1 MRRIFLSLS
10 CVRHAAWS
18 TSEGLFVMFQGHL
31 APDAAFIY
39 DVQQD
44 ATYYFINV
52 APQFQV
58 KSPEDMVIR
67 SHCVCW

>member
-1 MRRIFLSLS
+1 
-10 CVRHAAWS
+10 
-18 TSEGLFVMFQGHL
+18 MFQGHL

-58 KSPEDMVIR
+58 KSPEDMVMR
-67 SHCVCW
+67 SHCVC